1 MEEPCTTRWV
11 ICRFNGSSRR
21 RKNLVLRRN
30 NRPTRFSSRFFFFSP
45 FSFFRAKYR
54 NIVEKKIYRF
64 HYFRVSLDDARSRI
78 ISLKIK
84 LNSITWVEG
93 RDRYRVRASVFVYLT
108 DEFNKERGTR
118 VCVFRLFVQIIG

>member
-21 RKNLVLRRN
+21 HKNLVLRRN
-30 NRPTRFSSRFFFFSP
+30 NRPTRFSSRFFFFLLLFLSFAP
-45 FSFFRAKYR
+45 NIETLWKKKYIVSIISGFPWMMHARESFFK
-54 NIVEKKIYRF
+54 NKIEFDYVGRG
-64 HYFRVSLDDARSRI
+64 SRQ
-78 ISLKIK
+78 ISRK
-84 LNSITWVEG
+84 
-93 RDRYRVRASVFVYLT
+93 SVFVYLT